1 MVAQQFIDDGYPVSR
16 VLKILRLPRSSYYY
30 SSAATAGKGR
40 KNSTHTLTDDGAC
53 VPNEVV
59 IGHIQQILSGEFV
72 DYGYVKVTHGLR
84 QQYGYRINKKKVY
97 RMMKQA
103 GLLYKRPFRVK
114 GKRLWVSDLV
124 PQPHGYFSYLEF
136 DIKYI
141 WIAGQR
147 RNALV
152 LSVIDVFSRW
162 VLGQL
167 VSYSIRKEDVVD
179 LFDQIFAM
187 YPMPL
192 RVYVRNDNGS
202 QMESQLV
209 QQYFADRQ
217 IIQEFTKP
225 ATPEQNTHIESYHSI
240 IERVICNRYDF
251 DNLTEA
257 IDTFNRWLIFYN
269 YERIHSGTGY
279 LSPYNYLLSM
289 EIDIVKEMKQ
299 KKALSTNPPMKDLN
313 KNTVQYLGG
322 WKATHTSI
330 YLYYTSNRCY
340 LMVY

>member
-1 MVAQQFIDDGYPVSR
+1 MVG
-16 VLKILRLPRSSYYY
+16 
-30 SSAATAGKGR
+30 
-40 KNSTHTLTDDGAC
+40 
-53 VPNEVV
+53 
-59 IGHIQQILSGEFV
+59 
-72 DYGYVKVTHGLR
+72 
-84 QQYGYRINKKKVY
+84 
-97 RMMKQA
+97 
-103 GLLYKRPFRVK
+103 
-114 GKRLWVSDLV
+114 
-124 PQPHGYFSYLEF
+124 
-136 DIKYI
+136 
-141 WIAGQR
+141 
-147 RNALV
+147 
-152 LSVIDVFSRW
+152 
-162 VLGQL
+162 
-167 VSYSIRKEDVVD
+167 
-179 LFDQIFAM
+179 LFDQIFAI

-192 RVYVRNDNGS
+192 RIYVRNDNGS